1 MEIIPLPAFDD
12 NYIWVVCNAQQQ
24 IAIIDPGDAEPV
36 LTAID
41 QHGWQPSAILLTHHH
56 YDHTGGVAELA
67 ERYQLPIYGPASES
81 IPLVTHPLVEGET
94 LDAAGLQLT
103 VMETPGHTRGSICY
117 LGDGVLFCGDT
128 LFTGG
133 CGRIFEGTPTQM
145 FHSLERIRSLPP
157 ETLVY
162 CAHEYTQAN
171 LRFARI
177 AEPDNQQLQQR
188 IQTVDTLRG
197 HNLPTVPA
205 PLQLELETNPFLRSH
220 LPWVKSAAEHYAHT
234 PLTGPAQVFT
244 CVRNWKDALD

>member
-94 LDAAGLQLT
+94 LDAACRRVETVIERLLRRTFARSVALVLPDPLDRVVRWMAMGQPVGDLWRRDSREPAVLT
-103 VMETPGHTRGSICY
+103 VPLAGQWRQVVRQPQPMTPVG
-117 LGDGVLFCGDT
+117 
-128 LFTGG
+128 
-133 CGRIFEGTPTQM
+133 
-145 FHSLERIRSLPP
+145 
-157 ETLVY
+157 
-162 CAHEYTQAN
+162 
-171 LRFARI
+171 
-177 AEPDNQQLQQR
+177 
-188 IQTVDTLRG
+188 
-197 HNLPTVPA
+197 
-205 PLQLELETNPFLRSH
+205 
-220 LPWVKSAAEHYAHT
+220 
-234 PLTGPAQVFT
+234 
-244 CVRNWKDALD
+244 